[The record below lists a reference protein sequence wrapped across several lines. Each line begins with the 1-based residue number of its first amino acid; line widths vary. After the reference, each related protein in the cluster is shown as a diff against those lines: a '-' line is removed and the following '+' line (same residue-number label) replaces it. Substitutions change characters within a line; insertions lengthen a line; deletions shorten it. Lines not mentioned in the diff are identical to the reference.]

1 MHDELKYRHVLGL
14 IYSSLWAI
22 LPSKLDQII
31 ELVAYRAEGGYYS
44 EEEIQARIGAAR
56 SQPAPRS
63 GAVAVIPV
71 YGTIIPR
78 GNMLAESSGATS
90 VQTISASLREA
101 LNDSR
106 VSSILLDVDSP
117 GGTVTGVDELS
128 AEIFR
133 ARGQKPIT
141 AIASPMAA
149 SAAYY
154 IASAADELV
163 VTPTGE
169 VGSIGV
175 FAAHQDM
182 SRLMDRM
189 GVTVSLVSAGKYKTE
204 GNPYEPLSD
213 EARAALQDRVDEYY
227 NMFVDAVA
235 RNRGMSSDKVRNG
248 MGEGRVVSAR
258 RALSLGMADRVAT
271 MDEIMQQMTGRAR
284 KPGTSAE
291 SDSLRLRAK
300 ALAARGRGLTT

>member
-1 MHDELKYRHVLGL
+1 METEQLKYRHILGL

-22 LPSKLDQII
+22 LPQKFQEIMG
-31 ELVAYRAEGGYYS
+31 VVTFRAEGGHLS
-44 EEEIQARIGAAR
+44 QEEIEARIGAAR

-78 GNMLAESSGATS
+78 GNLLAQSSGATS
-90 VQTISASLREA
+90 VQAISASLREA

-128 AEIFR
+128 AEIYR
-133 ARGQKPIT
+133 ARGQKPIV

-154 IASAADELV
+154 IASAADELA

-189 GVTVSLVSAGKYKTE
+189 GVTMSLISAGKYKTE
-204 GNPYEPLSD
+204 GNPWEPLTE
-213 EARAALQDRVDEYY
+213 EARAAIQDRVNDYY
-227 NMFVDAVA
+227 GMFVEAVA
-235 RNRGMSSDKVRNG
+235 RNRNVSSTKVREG
-248 MGEGRVVSAR
+248 FGEGRVVGAKQ
-258 RALSLGMADRVAT
+258 ALDMGMVDRVAT
-271 MDEIMQQMTGRAR
+271 MDEVMQDMMRR
-284 KPGTSAE
+284 SRRPGMSAE
-291 SDSLRLRAK
+291 LDYRKRRMRATSM
-300 ALAARGRGLTT
+300 AS